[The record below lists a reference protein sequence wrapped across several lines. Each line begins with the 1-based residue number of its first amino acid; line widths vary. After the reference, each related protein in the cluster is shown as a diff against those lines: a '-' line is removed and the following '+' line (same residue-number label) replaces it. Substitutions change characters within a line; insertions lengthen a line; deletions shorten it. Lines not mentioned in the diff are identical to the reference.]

1 MNPGFILTMPEWDEI
16 FSEKGRVFTEP
27 HNDMKRIA
35 ELFRKG
41 GVSRILDIGCG
52 TGRHLVYLAKKGFQM
67 FGFDSSQHAIDM
79 SEEWLN
85 EEGLVANIMKYRMED
100 SFPYE
105 DMLFDAV
112 ISIQTIHHNR
122 LQDIK
127 NTVAEIERV
136 LRPQGYI
143 FITVPILSDEPVSP
157 DNDWGLKEVEAGTYL
172 PQKGPESGILH
183 HYFTEEE
190 LLEVFSGFQITKMY
204 IDETGH
210 RCIFGTKN

>member
-1 MNPGFILTMPEWDEI
+1 MPEWDEI
-16 FSEKGRVFTEP
+16 FSEKGRVFTKP
-27 HNDMKRIA
+27 HQDMDEIA
-35 ELFRKG
+35 DLLQNG
-41 GVSRILDIGCG
+41 SVSRILDIGCG
-52 TGRHLVYLAKKGFQM
+52 TGRHLVHLARKGFQM
-67 FGFDSSQHAIDM
+67 FGFDASQHAVNL

-85 EEGLVANIMKYRMED
+85 EEGLSASIMKYRMED

-122 LQDIK
+122 IRDIK
-127 NTVAEIERV
+127 STVSEIERV

-143 FITVPILSDEPVSP
+143 FITVPILTDEPVSP
-157 DNDWGLKEVEAGTYL
+157 EDDWDLKEIEPRTYL

-183 HYFTEEE
+183 HYFTEDEI
-190 LLEVFSGFQITKMY
+190 LEVFSAFRITRMY

-210 RCIFGTKN
+210 RCIFGTKI